1 MPTTRFD
8 KDSIKASIIGKLQRY
23 NGRTLEEASNAQ
35 IYRALASTVRDQIMQ
50 KWMISREERKHNNN
64 KRLYYLSVEF
74 LMGRSLYTNI
84 LNLCAT
90 KEYKAAIDELGIDI
104 DAVLKEEPEPALG
117 NGGLGRLAACFMDSL
132 ASLDLPAMG
141 CSIRYEYGLFRQK
154 IVDGQQV
161 ELPDYWLGNG
171 NVWEMP
177 VMEDAC
183 EVHFNGHV
191 DMVEEQGR
199 LVFKHVG
206 YNTVE
211 AVPYDMPLV
220 GYDTSTVNSL
230 RLWSARSPKRM
241 DLGSFGRGQ
250 YVQATEEKEL
260 AEAISNILY
269 PEDNHYEGKL
279 LRLKQQYFFTSATLQ
294 YMLRDFKKLH
304 GTQWHLLPEKVCV
317 HVNDTHPGLA
327 IPELMRLLIDEEGLG
342 WDEAQAIVS
351 KTIAYTNHTIMAEAL
366 EKWPEDMVKSL
377 LPRIYQILVEM
388 NRRLCARLWNHF
400 PGQAERVGKMA
411 IISYGYIHM
420 ANLCVAMTFNTN
432 GVSQLHGDILK
443 AETFHDFNL
452 VMPEKFSAI
461 TNGITHRR
469 WLMACNPELTDL
481 ICQAIGTDWIKD
493 TQQLQLLKPYADDA
507 AFREQFA
514 KVKQHNKERL
524 ARFLKAHQGT
534 DVDPSYIFDAQSKRL
549 HEYKRQMLNALHC
562 LVLYNRIVN
571 DPSFTM
577 QPRTF
582 IFGSKAAPGYNRAK
596 QIIRFINALS
606 RLIDKHPRAR
616 TMLQVVFLEN
626 YDVSSA
632 QILIPATEVSEQLST
647 ASKEA
652 SGTGNMKYM
661 MNGAVTIGTMDGA
674 NVEISEQVGMDN
686 IYIFGMRS
694 DTVLDMYRERSY
706 NPMSI
711 FETNAELRQ
720 ALTQMIDGTVMPEA
734 PGALQDLYH
743 SLLIGD
749 YGSMGDPYFVLKDFG
764 SYSMAQRRIDADY
777 ADRDKWNRMAVINTA
792 MSGVFSTDRT
802 IREYNDTIWH
812 LQPLK
817 QHSGTPQGAL
827 PLDPGRDAVP
837 APCEGTSSLSKPI
850 LAIFL
855 GFFLVNSR
863 ACDLRPDI
871 ASSLSGLFR
880 TRLRKRFRHPYLM
893 QGRTIP

>member
-1 MPTTRFD
+1 MPTTSFD

-23 NGRTLEEASNAQ
+23 NGRTIEEASNGQ

-50 KWMISREERKHNNN
+50 KWMISREERKTNNN
-64 KRLYYLSVEF
+64 KRLFYLSVEF

-84 LNLCAT
+84 LNLVSLDA
-90 KEYKAAIDELGIDI
+90 YKQALDELHIDV
-104 DAVLKEEPEPALG
+104 DKVLQEEPEPALG

-191 DMVEEQGR
+191 EMGNENGR
-199 LVFKHVG
+199 TVFRHVG

-230 RLWSARSPKRM
+230 RLWSARAPKRI
-241 DLGSFGRGQ
+241 DLSDFNHGH
-250 YVQATEEKEL
+250 YVQASEEKEL

-294 YMLRDFKKLH
+294 YILKDFKKLN
-304 GTQWHLLPEKVCV
+304 GTNWSKLPEKVV
-317 HVNDTHPGLA
+317 IHINDTHPGLA
-327 IPELMRLLIDEEGLG
+327 IPELMRLLMDEEGLG
-342 WDEAQAIVS
+342 WDEAQQIVS
-351 KTIAYTNHTIMAEAL
+351 RTMAYTNHTIMAEAL

-388 NRRLCARLWNHF
+388 NKRLCARLWNFF
-400 PGQAERVGKMA
+400 PGEAERVGRMA
-411 IISYGYIHM
+411 IIAYGYIHM
-420 ANLCVAMTFNTN
+420 ANLCVAMTFSTN
-432 GVSQLHGDILK
+432 GVSKLHGDILK
-443 AETFHDFNL
+443 QETFHDFYL

-469 WLMACNPELTDL
+469 WLMACNPELTKL
-481 ICQAIGTDWIKD
+481 ICDTIGTDWVKD
-493 TQQLQLLKPYADDA
+493 PELLHDLAPYADDA
-507 AFREQFA
+507 AFREQFEKIKHNN
-514 KVKQHNKERL
+514 KVRL
-524 ARFLKAHQGT
+524 SNFLKEHQGAI
-534 DVDPSYIFDAQSKRL
+534 VDPNFIFDAQSKRL
-549 HEYKRQMLNALHC
+549 HEYKRQMLNALHI

-571 DPSFTM
+571 DPNFTM
-577 QPRTF
+577 HPRVF

-596 QIIRFINALS
+596 LIIRFINGLSAL
-606 RLIDKHPRAR
+606 IAKHPRASK
-616 TMLQVVFLEN
+616 MLQVVFLEN

-632 QILIPATEVSEQLST
+632 QLLIPATEISEQIST

-661 MNGAVTIGTMDGA
+661 MNGAITIGTMDGA

-694 DTVLDMYRERSY
+694 DTVLDMYRERNY
-706 NPMSI
+706 NPMTI
-711 FETNAELRQ
+711 FETNQELRL
-720 ALTQMIDGTVMPEA
+720 ALTQMIDGTVLPDA
-734 PGALQDLYH
+734 PSALQDLYH

-749 YGSMGDPYFVLKDFG
+749 WGNMADPFFVLKDFG

-792 MSGVFSTDRT
+792 TSGVFCSDRT

-812 LQPLK
+812 LDPLK
-817 QHSGTPQGAL
+817 
-827 PLDPGRDAVP
+827 
-837 APCEGTSSLSKPI
+837 
-850 LAIFL
+850 
-855 GFFLVNSR
+855 
-863 ACDLRPDI
+863 
-871 ASSLSGLFR
+871 
-880 TRLRKRFRHPYLM
+880 RKV
-893 QGRTIP
+893 

>member
-1 MPTTRFD
+1 MPTTSFD

-23 NGRTLEEASNAQ
+23 NGRTIEEASNGQ

-50 KWMISREERKHNNN
+50 KWMISREERKTNNN
-64 KRLYYLSVEF
+64 KRLFYLSVEF

-84 LNLCAT
+84 LNLVSLDA
-90 KEYKAAIDELGIDI
+90 YKQALDELHIDV
-104 DAVLKEEPEPALG
+104 DKVLQEEPEPALG

-191 DMVEEQGR
+191 EMGNENGR
-199 LVFKHVG
+199 TVFRHVG

-230 RLWSARSPKRM
+230 RLWSARAPKRI
-241 DLGSFGRGQ
+241 DLSDFNHGH
-250 YVQATEEKEL
+250 YVQASEEKEL

-294 YMLRDFKKLH
+294 YILKDFKKLN
-304 GTQWHLLPEKVCV
+304 GTNWSKLPEKVV
-317 HVNDTHPGLA
+317 IHINDTHPGLA
-327 IPELMRLLIDEEGLG
+327 IPELMRLLMDEEGLG
-342 WDEAQAIVS
+342 WDEAQQIVS
-351 KTIAYTNHTIMAEAL
+351 RTMAYTNHTIMAEAL

-388 NRRLCARLWNHF
+388 NKRLCARLWNFF
-400 PGQAERVGKMA
+400 PGEAERVGRMA
-411 IISYGYIHM
+411 IIAYGYIHM
-420 ANLCVAMTFNTN
+420 ANLCVAMTFSTN
-432 GVSQLHGDILK
+432 GVSKLHGDILK
-443 AETFHDFNL
+443 QETFHDFYL

-469 WLMACNPELTDL
+469 WLMACNPELTKL
-481 ICQAIGTDWIKD
+481 ICDTIGTDWVKD
-493 TQQLQLLKPYADDA
+493 PELLHDLAPYADDA
-507 AFREQFA
+507 AFREQFEKIKHNN
-514 KVKQHNKERL
+514 KVRL
-524 ARFLKAHQGT
+524 SNFLKEHQGAI
-534 DVDPSYIFDAQSKRL
+534 VDPNFIFDAQSKRL
-549 HEYKRQMLNALHC
+549 HEYKRQMLNALHI

-571 DPSFTM
+571 DPNFTM
-577 QPRTF
+577 HPRVF

-596 QIIRFINALS
+596 QIIRFINGLSAL
-606 RLIDKHPRAR
+606 IAKHPRASK
-616 TMLQVVFLEN
+616 MLQVVFLEN

-632 QILIPATEVSEQLST
+632 QMLIPATEISEQIST

-652 SGTGNMKYM
+652 SGTGNMKFM
-661 MNGAVTIGTMDGA
+661 MNGAITIGTMDGA

-694 DTVLDMYRERSY
+694 DTVLDMYRERNY
-706 NPMSI
+706 NPMTI
-711 FETNAELRQ
+711 FETNQELRL
-720 ALTQMIDGTVMPEA
+720 ALTQMIDGTVLPDA
-734 PGALQDLYH
+734 PSALQDLYH

-749 YGSMGDPYFVLKDFG
+749 WGNMADPFFVLKDFG

-792 MSGVFSTDRT
+792 MSGVFSSDRT

-812 LQPLK
+812 LDPLK
-817 QHSGTPQGAL
+817 
-827 PLDPGRDAVP
+827 
-837 APCEGTSSLSKPI
+837 
-850 LAIFL
+850 
-855 GFFLVNSR
+855 
-863 ACDLRPDI
+863 
-871 ASSLSGLFR
+871 
-880 TRLRKRFRHPYLM
+880 RKV
-893 QGRTIP
+893 

>member
-1 MPTTRFD
+1 MPTTSFD
-8 KDSIKASIIGKLQRY
+8 KGSIKASIIGKLQRY
-23 NGRTLEEASNAQ
+23 NGRTIEEASNGQ

-50 KWMISREERKHNNN
+50 KWMISREERKTNNN
-64 KRLYYLSVEF
+64 KRLFYLSVEF

-84 LNLCAT
+84 LNLVSLDA
-90 KEYKAAIDELGIDI
+90 YKQALDELHIDV
-104 DAVLKEEPEPALG
+104 DKVLQEEPEPALG

-191 DMVEEQGR
+191 EMGNENGR
-199 LVFKHVG
+199 TVFRHVG

-230 RLWSARSPKRM
+230 RLWSARAPKRI
-241 DLGSFGRGQ
+241 DLSDFNHGH
-250 YVQATEEKEL
+250 YVQASEEKEL

-294 YMLRDFKKLH
+294 YILKDFKKLN
-304 GTQWHLLPEKVCV
+304 GTNWSKLPEKVV
-317 HVNDTHPGLA
+317 IHINDTHPGLA
-327 IPELMRLLIDEEGLG
+327 IPELMRLLMDEEGLG
-342 WDEAQAIVS
+342 WDEAQQIVS
-351 KTIAYTNHTIMAEAL
+351 RTMAYTNHTIMAEAL

-388 NRRLCARLWNHF
+388 NKRLCARLWNFF
-400 PGQAERVGKMA
+400 PGEAERVGRMA
-411 IISYGYIHM
+411 IIAYGYIHM
-420 ANLCVAMTFNTN
+420 ANLCVAMTFSTN

-443 AETFHDFNL
+443 QETFHDFYL

-469 WLMACNPELTDL
+469 WLMACNPQLTKL
-481 ICQAIGTDWIKD
+481 ICDTIGTDWVKD
-493 TQQLQLLKPYADDA
+493 PELLHDLAPYADDA
-507 AFREQFA
+507 AFREQFEKIKHNN
-514 KVKQHNKERL
+514 KVRL
-524 ARFLKAHQGT
+524 SNFLKEHQGAI
-534 DVDPSYIFDAQSKRL
+534 VDPDFIFDAQSKRL
-549 HEYKRQMLNALHC
+549 HEYKRQMLNALHI

-571 DPSFTM
+571 DPNFTM
-577 QPRTF
+577 QPRVF

-596 QIIRFINALS
+596 QIIRFINGLSAL
-606 RLIDKHPRAR
+606 IAKHPRASK
-616 TMLQVVFLEN
+616 MLQVVFLEN

-632 QILIPATEVSEQLST
+632 QMLIPAAEISEQIST

-661 MNGAVTIGTMDGA
+661 MNGAITIGTMDGA

-694 DTVLDMYRERSY
+694 DTVLDMYRERNY
-706 NPMSI
+706 NPMTI
-711 FETNAELRQ
+711 FETNQELRL
-720 ALTQMIDGTVMPEA
+720 AMTQMIDGTVLPDA
-734 PGALQDLYH
+734 PSALQDLYH

-749 YGSMGDPYFVLKDFG
+749 WGNMADPFFVLKDFG
-764 SYSMAQRRIDADY
+764 SYSMAQRRID
-777 ADRDKWNRMAVINTA
+777 TA
-792 MSGVFSTDRT
+792 MSGVFSSDRT

-812 LQPLK
+812 LDPLK
-817 QHSGTPQGAL
+817 
-827 PLDPGRDAVP
+827 
-837 APCEGTSSLSKPI
+837 
-850 LAIFL
+850 
-855 GFFLVNSR
+855 
-863 ACDLRPDI
+863 
-871 ASSLSGLFR
+871 
-880 TRLRKRFRHPYLM
+880 RK
-893 QGRTIP
+893 G

>member
-1 MPTTRFD
+1 MPTTSFD

-23 NGRTLEEASNAQ
+23 NGRTIEEASNGQ

-50 KWMISREERKHNNN
+50 KWMISREERKTNNN
-64 KRLYYLSVEF
+64 KRLFYLSVEF

-84 LNLCAT
+84 LNLVSLDA
-90 KEYKAAIDELGIDI
+90 YKQALDELHIDV
-104 DAVLKEEPEPALG
+104 DKVLQEEPEPALG

-191 DMVEEQGR
+191 EMGNENGR
-199 LVFKHVG
+199 TVFRHVG

-230 RLWSARSPKRM
+230 RLWSARAPKRI
-241 DLGSFGRGQ
+241 DLSDFNHGH
-250 YVQATEEKEL
+250 YVQASEEKEL

-279 LRLKQQYFFTSATLQ
+279 LRLKQQYFFTSATLP
-294 YMLRDFKKLH
+294 YILKDFKKLN
-304 GTQWHLLPEKVCV
+304 GTNWSKLPEKVV
-317 HVNDTHPGLA
+317 IHINDTHPGLA
-327 IPELMRLLIDEEGLG
+327 IPELMRLLMDEEGLG
-342 WDEAQAIVS
+342 WDEAQQIVS
-351 KTIAYTNHTIMAEAL
+351 RTMAYTNHTIMAEAL

-388 NRRLCARLWNHF
+388 NKRLCARLWNFF
-400 PGQAERVGKMA
+400 PGEAERVGRMA
-411 IISYGYIHM
+411 IIAYGYIHM
-420 ANLCVAMTFNTN
+420 ANLCVAMTFSTN

-443 AETFHDFNL
+443 QETFHDFYL

-469 WLMACNPELTDL
+469 WLMACNPELTKL
-481 ICQAIGTDWIKD
+481 ICDTIGTDWVKD
-493 TQQLQLLKPYADDA
+493 PELLHDLAPYADDA
-507 AFREQFA
+507 AFREQFEKIKHNN
-514 KVKQHNKERL
+514 KVRL
-524 ARFLKAHQGT
+524 SNFLKEHQGAI
-534 DVDPSYIFDAQSKRL
+534 VDPDFIFDAQSKRL
-549 HEYKRQMLNALHC
+549 HEYKRQMLNALHI

-571 DPSFTM
+571 DPNFTM
-577 QPRTF
+577 QPRVF

-596 QIIRFINALS
+596 QIIRFINGLSAL
-606 RLIDKHPRAR
+606 IAKHPRASK
-616 TMLQVVFLEN
+616 MLQVVFLEN

-632 QILIPATEVSEQLST
+632 QMLIPATEISEQIST

-661 MNGAVTIGTMDGA
+661 MNGAITIGTMDGA

-694 DTVLDMYRERSY
+694 DTVLDMYRERNY
-706 NPMSI
+706 NPMTI
-711 FETNAELRQ
+711 FETNQELRL
-720 ALTQMIDGTVMPEA
+720 ALTQMIDGTVLPDA
-734 PGALQDLYH
+734 PSALQDLYH

-749 YGSMGDPYFVLKDFG
+749 WGNMADPFFVLKDFG

-792 MSGVFSTDRT
+792 MSGVFCSDRT

-812 LQPLK
+812 LDPLK
-817 QHSGTPQGAL
+817 
-827 PLDPGRDAVP
+827 
-837 APCEGTSSLSKPI
+837 
-850 LAIFL
+850 
-855 GFFLVNSR
+855 
-863 ACDLRPDI
+863 
-871 ASSLSGLFR
+871 
-880 TRLRKRFRHPYLM
+880 RKV
-893 QGRTIP
+893 

>member
-1 MPTTRFD
+1 MPTTSFD

-23 NGRTLEEASNAQ
+23 NGRTIEEASNGQ

-50 KWMISREERKHNNN
+50 KWMISREERKTNNN
-64 KRLYYLSVEF
+64 KRLFYLSVEF

-84 LNLCAT
+84 LNLVSLDA
-90 KEYKAAIDELGIDI
+90 YKQALDELHIDV
-104 DAVLKEEPEPALG
+104 DKVLQEEPEPALG

-191 DMVEEQGR
+191 EMGNENGR
-199 LVFKHVG
+199 TVFRHVG

-230 RLWSARSPKRM
+230 RLWSARAPKRI
-241 DLGSFGRGQ
+241 DLSDFNHGH
-250 YVQATEEKEL
+250 YVQASEEKEL

-294 YMLRDFKKLH
+294 YILKDFKKLN
-304 GTQWHLLPEKVCV
+304 GTNWSKLPEKVV
-317 HVNDTHPGLA
+317 IHINDTHPGLA
-327 IPELMRLLIDEEGLG
+327 IPELMRLLMDEEGLG
-342 WDEAQAIVS
+342 WDEAQQIVS
-351 KTIAYTNHTIMAEAL
+351 RTMAYTNHTIMAEAL

-388 NRRLCARLWNHF
+388 NKRLCARLWNFF
-400 PGQAERVGKMA
+400 PGEAERVGRMA
-411 IISYGYIHM
+411 IIAYGYIHM
-420 ANLCVAMTFNTN
+420 ANLCVAMTFSTN

-443 AETFHDFNL
+443 QETFHDFYL

-469 WLMACNPELTDL
+469 WLMACNPELTKL
-481 ICQAIGTDWIKD
+481 ICDTIGTDWVKD
-493 TQQLQLLKPYADDA
+493 PELLHDLAPYADDA
-507 AFREQFA
+507 AFREQFEKIKHNN
-514 KVKQHNKERL
+514 KVRL
-524 ARFLKAHQGT
+524 SNFLKEHQGAI
-534 DVDPSYIFDAQSKRL
+534 VDPNFIFDAQSKRL
-549 HEYKRQMLNALHC
+549 HEYKRQMLNALHI

-571 DPSFTM
+571 DPNFTM
-577 QPRTF
+577 QPRVF

-596 QIIRFINALS
+596 QIIRFINGLSAL
-606 RLIDKHPRAR
+606 IAKHPRASK
-616 TMLQVVFLEN
+616 MLQVVFLEN

-632 QILIPATEVSEQLST
+632 QMLIPATEISEQIST

-661 MNGAVTIGTMDGA
+661 MNGAITIGTMDGA

-694 DTVLDMYRERSY
+694 DTVLDMYRERNY
-706 NPMSI
+706 NPMTI
-711 FETNAELRQ
+711 FETNQELRL
-720 ALTQMIDGTVMPEA
+720 AMTQMIDGTVLPDA
-734 PGALQDLYH
+734 PSALQDLYH

-749 YGSMGDPYFVLKDFG
+749 WGNMADPFFVLKDFG

-777 ADRDKWNRMAVINTA
+777 ADRNKWNRMAVINTA
-792 MSGVFSTDRT
+792 MSGVFSSDRT

-812 LQPLK
+812 LDPLK
-817 QHSGTPQGAL
+817 
-827 PLDPGRDAVP
+827 
-837 APCEGTSSLSKPI
+837 
-850 LAIFL
+850 
-855 GFFLVNSR
+855 
-863 ACDLRPDI
+863 
-871 ASSLSGLFR
+871 
-880 TRLRKRFRHPYLM
+880 RK
-893 QGRTIP
+893 G

>member
-1 MPTTRFD
+1 MPTTSFD

-23 NGRTLEEASNAQ
+23 NGRTIEEASNGQ

-50 KWMISREERKHNNN
+50 KWMISREERKTNNN
-64 KRLYYLSVEF
+64 KRLFYLSVEF

-84 LNLCAT
+84 LNLVSLDA
-90 KEYKAAIDELGIDI
+90 YKQALDELHIDV
-104 DAVLKEEPEPALG
+104 DKVLQEEPEPALG

-191 DMVEEQGR
+191 EMGNENGR
-199 LVFKHVG
+199 TVFRHVG

-230 RLWSARSPKRM
+230 RLWSARAPKRI
-241 DLGSFGRGQ
+241 DLSDFNHGH
-250 YVQATEEKEL
+250 YVQASEEKEL

-294 YMLRDFKKLH
+294 YILKDFKKLN
-304 GTQWHLLPEKVCV
+304 GTDWSKLPEKVV
-317 HVNDTHPGLA
+317 IHINDTHPGLA
-327 IPELMRLLIDEEGLG
+327 IPELMRLLMDEEGLG
-342 WDEAQAIVS
+342 WDEAQQIVS
-351 KTIAYTNHTIMAEAL
+351 RTMAYTNHTIMAEAL

-388 NRRLCARLWNHF
+388 NKRLCARLWNFF
-400 PGQAERVGKMA
+400 PGEAERVGRMA
-411 IISYGYIHM
+411 IIAYGYIHM
-420 ANLCVAMTFNTN
+420 ANLCVAMTFSTN

-443 AETFHDFNL
+443 QETFHDFYL

-469 WLMACNPELTDL
+469 WLMACNPQLTKL
-481 ICQAIGTDWIKD
+481 ICDTIGTDWVKD
-493 TQQLQLLKPYADDA
+493 PELLHDLAPYADDA
-507 AFREQFA
+507 AFREQFEKIKHSN
-514 KVKQHNKERL
+514 KVRL
-524 ARFLKAHQGT
+524 SNFLKEHQGAI
-534 DVDPSYIFDAQSKRL
+534 VDPDFIFDAQSKRL
-549 HEYKRQMLNALHC
+549 HEYKRQMLNALHI

-571 DPSFTM
+571 DPNFTM
-577 QPRTF
+577 QPRVF

-596 QIIRFINALS
+596 QIIRFINGLSAL
-606 RLIDKHPRAR
+606 IAKHPRASK
-616 TMLQVVFLEN
+616 MLQVVFLEN

-632 QILIPATEVSEQLST
+632 QMLIPATEISEQIST

-661 MNGAVTIGTMDGA
+661 MNGAITIGTMDGA

-694 DTVLDMYRERSY
+694 DTVLDMYRERNY
-706 NPMSI
+706 NPMTI
-711 FETNAELRQ
+711 FETNQELRL
-720 ALTQMIDGTVMPEA
+720 AMTQMIDGTVLPDA
-734 PGALQDLYH
+734 PSALQDLYH

-749 YGSMGDPYFVLKDFG
+749 WGNMADPFFVLKDFG

-792 MSGVFSTDRT
+792 MSGVFSSDRT

-812 LQPLK
+812 LDPLK
-817 QHSGTPQGAL
+817 
-827 PLDPGRDAVP
+827 
-837 APCEGTSSLSKPI
+837 
-850 LAIFL
+850 
-855 GFFLVNSR
+855 
-863 ACDLRPDI
+863 
-871 ASSLSGLFR
+871 
-880 TRLRKRFRHPYLM
+880 RK
-893 QGRTIP
+893 G